1 MCEIDLCFRTLDEKK
16 GRGIHR
22 RVLHYTAGLDIR
34 PLASLAEVK
43 TLSGSCTLSGHF
55 FCDTRHPGE
64 ILVREVACLNCP
76 ACVKL
81 DFAHCKNGA
90 MCGQLSTRTIQLV
103 SGARAELPGL
113 RSAIQCEGYQRA
125 KTVIAGMLVGSEN
138 AEEKEPYI
146 ISRAL
151 GSEQVW
157 VGADGES
164 WNGTIKAGDKYIRAL
179 KLHRVSVHVYTE
191 SDIVF
196 YMNSEDVRV
205 PSMTATDES
214 ARRLRNQGKTYKFLE
229 KELDVLKCRVY
240 VPQ

>member
-1 MCEIDLCFRTLDEKK
+1 
-16 GRGIHR
+16 
-22 RVLHYTAGLDIR
+22 
-34 PLASLAEVK
+34 
-43 TLSGSCTLSGHF
+43 
-55 FCDTRHPGE
+55 
-64 ILVREVACLNCP
+64 
-76 ACVKL
+76 
-81 DFAHCKNGA
+81 
-90 MCGQLSTRTIQLV
+90 
-103 SGARAELPGL
+103 
-113 RSAIQCEGYQRA
+113 
-125 KTVIAGMLVGSEN
+125 MLVGSEN

-151 GSEQVW
+151 GANQVW

-164 WNGTIKAGDKYIRAL
+164 WNGTIKAGDKYIQAL

-205 PSMTATDES
+205 PSMTAIDGS
-214 ARRLRNQGKTYKFLE
+214 APRLRNQGKTYKFLE